1 MQDFVSWVEDPEHGF
16 NVREVWDDEK
26 GAWIGPGKLR
36 LRDFQRRIFKHCLTL
51 GENGKFPYETILLSM
66 PKKSG
71 KTAIAAAI
79 EAWYAEQLPPESYL
93 YCIANDEEQAEG
105 LVMGDIRYHA
115 RECGYKTLKGE
126 VQLPNGTVIKALAQS
141 YKSVAGTRHAM
152 TVWDELWGYTSEMS
166 RRAWDELTPI
176 PTVPNS
182 LRIVAT
188 YAGYENES
196 DLLWDLYLQGV
207 GPDENPKGQGMPLPE
222 LDDLPCWANGGLFT
236 YWDHE
241 PRMPWQTDEY
251 YDAQRKSLR
260 PSAFIRLHTNSWTSS
275 NEEFIPIEWWDKAT
289 EAFVQPAD
297 QDPNHPFKNYPVS
310 MSVDA
315 ATKRDCTAVSGWTH
329 DSSRGK
335 TIMLF
340 HKIWTP
346 ERGVDFDLEATVE
359 AYILEKRKKFN
370 VVVVRYDPRDLH
382 QTMTRLRSQGV
393 PCEEFQQTQE
403 NMVRAS
409 QALYD
414 SLKWNNIEAY
424 PDDEWR
430 SHIRMAIAE
439 NAGRGFR
446 IVKDKGNRK
455 AHVDGAISSAM
466 GVYDAIERSQV
477 YTGDTIRINS
487 PFGDTSVWQL
497 QNTKVKLPWMFLE

>member
-1 MQDFVSWVEDPEHGF
+1 
-16 NVREVWDDEK
+16 
-26 GAWIGPGKLR
+26 
-36 LRDFQRRIFKHCLTL
+36 
-51 GENGKFPYETILLSM
+51 
-66 PKKSG
+66 
-71 KTAIAAAI
+71 
-79 EAWYAEQLPPESYL
+79 
-93 YCIANDEEQAEG
+93 
-105 LVMGDIRYHA
+105 
-115 RECGYKTLKGE
+115 
-126 VQLPNGTVIKALAQS
+126 
-141 YKSVAGTRHAM
+141 
-152 TVWDELWGYTSEMS
+152 
-166 RRAWDELTPI
+166 
-176 PTVPNS
+176 
-182 LRIVAT
+182 
-188 YAGYENES
+188 
-196 DLLWDLYLQGV
+196 
-207 GPDENPKGQGMPLPE
+207 
-222 LDDLPCWANGGLFT
+222 
-236 YWDHE
+236 
-241 PRMPWQTDEY
+241 
-251 YDAQRKSLR
+251 
-260 PSAFIRLHTNSWTSS
+260 
-275 NEEFIPIEWWDKAT
+275 
-289 EAFVQPAD
+289 
-297 QDPNHPFKNYPVS
+297 
-310 MSVDA
+310 
-315 ATKRDCTAVSGWTH
+315 
-329 DSSRGK
+329 
-335 TIMLF
+335 MLF